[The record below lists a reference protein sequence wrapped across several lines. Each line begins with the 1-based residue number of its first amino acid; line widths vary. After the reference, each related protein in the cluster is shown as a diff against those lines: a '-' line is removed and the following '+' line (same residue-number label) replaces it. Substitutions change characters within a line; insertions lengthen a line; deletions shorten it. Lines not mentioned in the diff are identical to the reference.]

1 MVFNK
6 EIKIKKPDVSSK
18 FNKRSGKFEF
28 GYKKKSFMKNNQE
41 ELFTELDEQN
51 IPKLKVAL
59 LCGPPG
65 CGKTT
70 LAHMIAKHAGI
81 NNNYSD
87 S

>member
-6 EIKIKKPDVSSK
+6 EVKIKNTDINSK

-28 GYKKKSFMKNNQE
+28 GAKRKF
-41 ELFTELDEQN
+41 
-51 IPKLKVAL
+51 IPKNVQELSLEFDQHNRPKFKVAL

-70 LAHMIAKHAGI
+70 LAHLIAKHAG
-81 NNNYSD
+81 
-87 S
+87 

>member
-1 MVFNK
+1 M
-6 EIKIKKPDVSSK
+6 KIKKPDISNK

-28 GYKKKSFMKNNQE
+28 GFKKKTFINIKQD
-41 ELFTELDEQN
+41 LYTELDEQN

-81 NNNYSD
+81 HCNIFD
-87 S
+87 L